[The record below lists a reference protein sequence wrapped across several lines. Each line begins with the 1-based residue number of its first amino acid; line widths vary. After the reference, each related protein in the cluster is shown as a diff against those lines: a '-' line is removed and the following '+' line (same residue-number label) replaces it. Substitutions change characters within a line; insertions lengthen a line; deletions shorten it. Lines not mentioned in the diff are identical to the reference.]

1 MRARL
6 SKILMYDY
14 HYNVIKK
21 QYGDRSKLL
30 FTDTDSLTY
39 EIKTDDIY
47 EDMAKD
53 KVLYDFSDYPKN
65 HVLYSDDNKKVIGK
79 FKDEASSKIITEF
92 VGLRAKMYA
101 FTTDDTYESK
111 KAKGVKRS
119 VVKNELQ
126 FSDYSRSLLG
136 GVRRDIQQK
145 VNFNTI
151 RSYKHELYSIS
162 QNKIGLCSFDDKR
175 YLIDNVNTY
184 AHGHHRIIKK

>member
-1 MRARL
+1 
-6 SKILMYDY
+6 
-14 HYNVIKK
+14 
-21 QYGDRSKLL
+21 
-30 FTDTDSLTY
+30 
-39 EIKTDDIY
+39 
-47 EDMAKD
+47 
-53 KVLYDFSDYPKN
+53 
-65 HVLYSDDNKKVIGK
+65 
-79 FKDEASSKIITEF
+79 
-92 VGLRAKMYA
+92 MYA
-101 FTTDDTYESK
+101 FTTDTYESK